1 MNFTWEEIAQ
11 QHAARVRELEDLVKD
26 MQYALEIATGA
37 AYSKQSFDEW
47 KTSVHDQD
55 CRYDETDP
63 HGEECKC
70 DGLYI
75 IETVEEALSKRI

>member
-1 MNFTWEEIAQ
+1 MNFTWQETAQ
-11 QHAARVRELEDLVKD
+11 QHAERVRELEEIAEDLKH
-26 MQYALEIATGA
+26 ALEVATGA
-37 AYSKQSFDEW
+37 DSKLHFAQW
-47 KTSVHDQD
+47 KTTVHDED

-75 IETVEEALSKRI
+75 IETVQEALAKRI